1 MMGRTPP
8 RATNLGSLT
17 AMSSPDQRSLLA
29 LLGQTVADAQRLIA
43 AQVALAKAELQ
54 ATTKLAGR
62 AAIFG
67 VIALGSMTL
76 FGIFLL
82 ITIAYVLV
90 ELGLPVWAGFGI
102 VTLVLLLVAAIAGG
116 LAVMRARQ
124 IDGPKVIVEELE
136 QTVQE
141 LNATLG
147 VHDAQR

>member
-1 MMGRTPP
+1 
-8 RATNLGSLT
+8 
-17 AMSSPDQRSLLA
+17 
-29 LLGQTVADAQRLIA
+29 
-43 AQVALAKAELQ
+43 
-54 ATTKLAGR
+54 
-62 AAIFG
+62 
-67 VIALGSMTL
+67 MTL

>member
-1 MMGRTPP
+1 MMGRTPQP
-8 RATNLGSLT
+8 ATNLGSLT
-17 AMSSPDQRSLLA
+17 AMSSPDQRSLFA

-43 AQVALAKAELQ
+43 AQVALAKAEL
-54 ATTKLAGR
+54 ASTTKLAGR

-102 VTLVLLLVAAIAGG
+102 VTLLLLLVAGIAGA
-116 LAVMRARQ
+116 LAVMRAKQ